1 MHMDSLP
8 VEPQGKPKNTGVGSL
23 SLLPWIFPNQE
34 LNWESVTLQVDSLPT
49 ELSGK
54 TKNTLVISYLYSAW
68 HQTYSINLMARVF
81 YHFLPI
87 TVCPR
92 RFQISRKGHSFWSYS
107 GPTLHSGTTPERG
120 NCEHGQVRAF
130 FQDADF
136 FCIFMRQ
143 KELEVSLK
151 MED

>member
-1 MHMDSLP
+1 MDLP
-8 VEPQGKPKNTGVGSL
+8 NPGTELGSPAL
-23 SLLPWIFPNQE
+23 K
-34 LNWESVTLQVDSLPT
+34 VDSLPT

-54 TKNTLVISYLYSAW
+54 PKNTLVTSYLYSAW
-68 HQTYSINLMARVF
+68 HQTYSVNLMPIVF

-107 GPTLHSGTTPERG
+107 GPTLHSGATPERG